1 MKRLIAALG
10 VGAALWAMAACGG
23 SEGGVVAAEG
33 DGGAGETVG
42 AAAERDAVERIE
54 TVDTEAGSSQPAA
67 PSDAR
72 NAETN
77 SRSGIATAAPTPK
90 ELSTG
95 PILQWTEFD
104 PGIDRPGAMFSTGD
118 GRVVIGGE
126 TLTGEQQFLV
136 SSDGAEWSAI
146 RLPPAIWVHS
156 FDLTGPRW
164 AIAGRSTR
172 DSGDAHLNDR
182 VFVSDDAGSSWD
194 EVTIQI
200 EPLELPTHTTA
211 QTAVSTVLTSGNRI
225 VAAVATYLE
234 LDIET
239 LIAERGLLPAGADI
253 AGWAPD
259 GTDVIIWLREPLLE
273 DLSDGDSHFR
283 SPAARPESEMRLS
296 YDELG
301 LSADQLAIL
310 DRWSSGTESFRLI
323 GGEGTELTE
332 SAEFEGWSASGTGT
346 DDGFV
351 LLVESQG
358 SARMLTS
365 TDGKNWNVQ
374 ELGFVESGGWIVA
387 SAFESDGTA
396 WTITSDGFEHHLTRW
411 RGSGVDVET
420 IRLGNFEGFDEFNV
434 GPAGLATS
442 AWPASDMG
450 AGGSFVI
457 PSVHIEKDGFELR
470 YNEPEGGLTL
480 WDVTADEA
488 VYVFDSEDM
497 RSDEPPAGVRAQ
509 ADNFEE
515 LTFIDPDTGD
525 DLVTFTYEEL
535 DEVVGSRTVDSEVPE
550 MWIGWSADGTD
561 WGWQTVNDAF
571 GLGDADA
578 QAIVAVGEDV
588 VIAAVH
594 VFEPLETD
602 DLRRRDSAGG
612 DAFVASSVSG
622 APRWFIARVP

>member
-1 MKRLIAALG
+1 MI
-10 VGAALWAMAACGG
+10 
-23 SEGGVVAAEG
+23 AAEG
-33 DGGAGETVG
+33 DGDTQETVG
-42 AAAERDAVERIE
+42 AESERDADEWIE
-54 TVDTEAGSSQPAA
+54 TVDTEVGSSRAAA
-67 PSDAR
+67 PSSTR
-72 NAETN
+72 NAETS
-77 SRSGIATAAPTPK
+77 SRSGVATGAPTPE

-136 SSDGAEWSAI
+136 SSDGVEWSAI

-164 AIAGRSTR
+164 AIAGRSAH
-172 DSGDAHLNDR
+172 DSSDAHLNDR
-182 VFVSDDAGSSWD
+182 IFVSDDAGSSWN
-194 EVTIQI
+194 EVMIQI
-200 EPLELPTHTTA
+200 EPLELPRHTTA
-211 QTAVSTVLTSGNRI
+211 QTAVSAVLTSGNRI
-225 VAAVATYLE
+225 VAAVATHLE

-239 LIAERGLLPAGADI
+239 LIAERGLLPAGAEID
-253 AGWAPD
+253 GWAPD
-259 GTDVIIWLREPLLE
+259 GTDVIIWLRGPSLE
-273 DLSDGDSHFR
+273 DSTGGASHFR
-283 SPAARPESEMRLS
+283 SSAARPESEMRLS

-301 LSADQLAIL
+301 LSDDQRAIL
-310 DRWSSGTESFRLI
+310 ERWSSGIESFRLI

-332 SAEFEGWSASGTGT
+332 SVEFEGWSASGTGT

-351 LLVESQG
+351 LLVESQS

-365 TDGKNWNVQ
+365 TDGKSWNAQ
-374 ELGFVESGGWIVA
+374 ELGLVEGSGWIVA
-387 SAFESDGTA
+387 SAFQSDGTA
-396 WTITSDGFEHHLTRW
+396 WTISSDGFEHHLTRW

-442 AWPASDMG
+442 AWPSSDMG
-450 AGGSFVI
+450 AEGSFVI

-488 VYVFDSEDM
+488 VYVFDAEDM
-497 RSDEPPAGVRAQ
+497 RSDVPPAGVRAQ
-509 ADNFEE
+509 EDDFEG
-515 LTFIDPDTGD
+515 LTFVDPDTGD

-535 DEVVGSRTVDSEVPE
+535 DEIVGSRPVDSEVPE
-550 MWIGWSADGTD
+550 MWVGWSADGTD

-594 VFEPLETD
+594 VFEPLDID
-602 DLRRRDSAGG
+602 DLHRRDSAGG
-612 DAFVASSVSG
+612 DTFVGSAVSG